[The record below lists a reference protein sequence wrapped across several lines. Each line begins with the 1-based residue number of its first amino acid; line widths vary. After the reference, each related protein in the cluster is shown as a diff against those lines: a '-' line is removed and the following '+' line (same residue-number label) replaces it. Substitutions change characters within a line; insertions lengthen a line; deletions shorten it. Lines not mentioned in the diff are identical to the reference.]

1 MPSFEF
7 ENSEGRRFSVEA
19 DTKYEAVQKLSQVLT
34 PVQQNSGGEGVVGN
48 NLTTKVG
55 QSLSEGLSNPFRGYG
70 HTLDALTGNK
80 VENPQGPETASE
92 SFRKTWSPSYL
103 PRAVLEQAPG
113 LGLDMAAGG
122 AGAALGSLGGPF
134 GSALGFILGAGGNY
148 VARTFGDTAK
158 EAAVA
163 RTGDPNAPITGVDRA
178 RAGAASIVSGAIGA
192 VPLGR
197 FASPIAQMTIRDV
210 GARGVA
216 KSVGNLMAR
225 SAEYGAVGAGT
236 DLAHQAIVKT
246 GTDQPISLSDAAAS
260 GLMGAAAGPAL
271 GGLKTARDVHRA
283 VSYRNLTPELE
294 QPLNQVA
301 NALRAKGDE
310 IGSLRNTKNAAEA
323 LDAVRSDVRNEIKD
337 IYSQN
342 SHLRQTIKA
351 DPDVSAAYTRAKKGD
366 ATAADVQTIDA
377 AVSGQHN
384 AEPLTN
390 ALQRLRAV
398 DFVRGRTYRTGN
410 HATGGIS
417 GYLENLG
424 MRAFNKPSAV
434 LGGALLGATPLNPI
448 AYSPSTLGAIGG
460 LYAGGRMLDHLLGTR
475 SPVNSIVQRFA
486 GGNGIRTPSMPPPST
501 GFRPT
506 GAPGGPGGFGPTG
519 SPTGPKMPPI
529 QPWATRQPPPAYQ
542 PGTGMV
548 PVPPTVPPMAPQ
560 GLPPPQRML
569 PPPNQQ
575 PMPPIGLPAPQT
587 MSRAIEM
594 PDRSIPQQLLP
605 PPTEKP
611 MELLQPRVPPAPSG
625 TLRLPPPQRLLPPP
639 VSEAPQASTAP
650 SVPPGAAV
658 SKYNG
663 NTIIR
668 MPSAQLPATPTA
680 TIQKITKTPPTS
692 KIEARPQPLKP
703 SDLNRASDGLDIPD
717 FLRRDKQNR
726 LPSQA
731 PSEQQAS
738 GSLSIDEIVSKRLAD
753 KSAQGYFTQPHPIAR
768 VNDILSKMPIEERK
782 TRYAQ
787 KTRAKLEKRQEIAE
801 KVSKALGLPVSEVLQ
816 QAFDAR
822 SYEEFR
828 APLLSKFKYDPVIRR
843 KIDSASKGR
852 SKAW

>member
-1 MPSFEF
+1 MPAFTFEDPHGREF
-7 ENSEGRRFSVEA
+7 TVDAGSEDEA
-19 DTKYEAVQKLSQVLT
+19 FAKVAAAIGGGTE
-34 PVQQNSGGEGVVGN
+34 PSGGG
-48 NLTTKVG
+48 LTTKVG

-377 AVSGQHN
+377 AVGGQHN
-384 AEPLTN
+384 ADPLTN

-398 DFVRGRTYRTGN
+398 DFVRSRTYRTGN

-434 LGGALLGATPLNPI
+434 LGGAIFGATPLNPI

-529 QPWATRQPPPAYQ
+529 QPWATRQPPPAPQ
-542 PGTGMV
+542 PGTGMA
-548 PVPPTVPPMAPQ
+548 PVPPAAPPMAPQ
-560 GLPPPQRML
+560 ASQGSPPVAGALPAPQRLLPLPQRML

-575 PMPPIGLPAPQT
+575 P
-587 MSRAIEM
+587 
-594 PDRSIPQQLLP
+594 LP
-605 PPTEKP
+605 PPALP
-611 MELLQPRVPPAPSG
+611 PGQPRLSLPA
-625 TLRLPPPQRLLPPP
+625 PQRLLP
-639 VSEAPQASTAP
+639 APTP
-650 SVPPGAAV
+650 EVPPGATV

-663 NTIIR
+663 NTIVR
-668 MPSAQLPATPTA
+668 MPSTQLPATPTA
-680 TIQKITKTPPTS
+680 TIQKITKTPTSS
-692 KIEARPQPLKP
+692 KIVQRPVAPQPLKP

-717 FLRRDKQNR
+717 FLRRDKQNQ
-726 LPSQA
+726 LPSQSA
-731 PSEQQAS
+731 GTGGP
-738 GSLSIDEIVSKRLAD
+738 LSIDEIVSKRLAD

-787 KTRAKLEKRQEIAE
+787 KTQAKLEKRQEIAE

-816 QAFDAR
+816 QAFDAK

-828 APLLSKFKYDPVIRR
+828 APLLSKFKYDPVIRM
-843 KIDSASKGR
+843 KIDNASKGR